1 MIKKVLFIC
10 TANIDRS
17 PTAENLLKQK
27 DGFEVKSAG
36 TWQHARKRVTE
47 HLAGWADIIFVMER
61 YHKEVLLK
69 HNLASEDKII
79 VLDIP
84 DMYFRNNL
92 ELIRI
97 LKEKLTEHL
106 HVNW

>member
-1 MIKKVLFIC
+1 MAKKVLFVC

-17 PTAENLLKQK
+17 PTAEALLKRK

-36 TWQHARKRVTE
+36 TWLHARRRITE
-47 HLAGWADIIFVMER
+47 ELINWADIVFVMER
-61 YHKEVLLK
+61 YHKEFLL
-69 HNLASEDKII
+69 NLSPVAENKIV

-84 DMYFRNNL
+84 DIYPRNDP

-97 LKEKLTEHL
+97 LKGKLSTHL
-106 HVNW
+106 NIKL

>member
-1 MIKKVLFIC
+1 MVKKVLFVC

-17 PTAENLLKQK
+17 PTAESLIKQR

-47 HLAGWADIIFVMER
+47 QLIDWADTILVMER
-61 YHKEVLLK
+61 HHKEAIIYL
-69 HNLASEDKII
+69 NSESEDKIT

-84 DMYFRNNL
+84 DIYSRNDP
-92 ELIRI
+92 ELIGI
-97 LKEKLTEHL
+97 LKDKLSKL
-106 HVNW
+106 LLID